1 MAQFASDAFTNAA
14 GTTLP
19 THNAAWTLHPSYTGG
34 GVITDADRA
43 RNSASG
49 GTGAVYYHSGAPATA
64 DYSVAADLFFK
75 EANGGTAHS
84 GVTGRTDTAAHTM
97 YMARYGGGAN
107 DRWELLKIVAG
118 TSTLLGSS
126 AEAITDETSHNVK
139 LEMVGTAIKLYKDG
153 GGVATVSVTDTDIT
167 AAGKSGLWLYN
178 SASANNTT
186 GIHPDNF
193 SGDDVASGITAALT
207 GQSITIAQ
215 GSMVADIT
223 APLTGHNIPLA
234 QGTVTVDPGGVTAA
248 LTGQSASVAL
258 GNVSPVVTVGITGQ
272 SIPLSLGTLVPAF
285 ERAITGQ
292 GVTTSLGSVVAAV
305 APALTGQSITVSTG
319 AVSVGGDIV
328 RALTGQSLSISQGNV
343 LIPGAVIQEEITYA
357 PPRKTRAPNFA
368 PRKEPAKPEAKKK
381 PKAKAEPKPEPRNRL
396 RMANELI
403 MPDTMLDL
411 MQKRREQQAIERQH
425 LYNIRARA
433 ALLAA

>member
-34 GVITDADRA
+34 GVITDANRA

-64 DYSVAADLFFK
+64 DYTVSADLFFK

-97 YMARYGGGAN
+97 YKARYGGGAN

-118 TSTLLGSS
+118 TTTLLGSS
-126 AEAITDETSHNVK
+126 AEAITDETSHNIK
-139 LEMVGTAIKLYKDG
+139 LEMVGTAIKLYKG
-153 GGVATVSVTDTDIT
+153 GGSVATVSVTDTDIT
-167 AAGKSGLWLYN
+167 AAGKAGLWLYN

-207 GQSITIAQ
+207 GQS
-215 GSMVADIT
+215 
-223 APLTGHNIPLA
+223 
-234 QGTVTVDPGGVTAA
+234 
-248 LTGQSASVAL
+248 ASVAL
-258 GNVSPVVTVGITGQ
+258 GNISPVVTVGITGQ

-381 PKAKAEPKPEPRNRL
+381 HKAKTAPKQEPRNRL